1 MLFLQ
6 LVLLVVLLPGGD
18 REDGESLGPE
28 PISFQIILTTSFYSR
43 SWTQNVGSAWLDELQ
58 TYGWDSDSGTFTC
71 MWPWSRG
78 NFSNKELM
86 EEQRSFHTFS
96 IRFPLI
102 FQDHFSEWQLECEFS
117 SLQGEMEEAGY
128 MSFVS
133 CLLEGKSLHCLL
145 NLISL
150 HFETEL
156 HLLGEEVEQVSRLFN
171 QYHVINVRLQT
182 HISDSCP
189 PFLLGLLDAGKTH
202 LQRQVRP
209 EAWLSAG
216 PSPGPGRL
224 QLVCHV
230 SGFYPK
236 PVWVTWMRSEQEQ
249 QGTQLPHADGMWY
262 RQVSLDVKVKETAGL
277 SCWVT
282 HSSLGGHEQPPS
294 VGLVFLAVIVLL
306 VFLAGLAW
314 WLWKRCESLGPP
326 SCSFP
331 RVSPPFSVS
340 SALLPPV
347 PFPPEALPSTCCRE
361 IPPLFLPGKPTGDLS
376 ALASI

>member
-18 REDGESLGPE
+18 REDVYLSFPTYFQE

-156 HLLGEEVEQVSRLFN
+156 
-171 QYHVINVRLQT
+171 QT

-202 LQRQVRP
+202 LQRQ
-209 EAWLSAG
+209 
-216 PSPGPGRL
+216 
-224 QLVCHV
+224 
-230 SGFYPK
+230 
-236 PVWVTWMRSEQEQ
+236 
-249 QGTQLPHADGMWY
+249 
-262 RQVSLDVKVKETAGL
+262 
-277 SCWVT
+277 
-282 HSSLGGHEQPPS
+282 EQPPS

-314 WLWKRCESLGPP
+314 WLWKRCESLGKK
-326 SCSFP
+326 
-331 RVSPPFSVS
+331 S
-340 SALLPPV
+340 S
-347 PFPPEALPSTCCRE
+347 
-361 IPPLFLPGKPTGDLS
+361 LFLELESFAFLP
-376 ALASI
+376 

>member
-102 FQDHFSEWQLECEFS
+102 FQDHFSEWQLE
-117 SLQGEMEEAGY
+117 L
-128 MSFVS
+128 
-133 CLLEGKSLHCLL
+133 
-145 NLISL
+145 
-150 HFETEL
+150 
-156 HLLGEEVEQVSRLFN
+156 
-171 QYHVINVRLQT
+171 
-182 HISDSCP
+182 
-189 PFLLGLLDAGKTH
+189 
-202 LQRQVRP
+202 RP